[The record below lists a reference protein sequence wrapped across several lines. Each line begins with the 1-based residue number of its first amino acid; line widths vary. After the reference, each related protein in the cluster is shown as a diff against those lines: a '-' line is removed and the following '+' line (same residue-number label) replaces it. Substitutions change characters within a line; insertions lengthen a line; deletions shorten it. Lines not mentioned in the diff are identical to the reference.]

1 MVESYSLQDVRMP
14 KYVWVS
20 VLYISWTKMQKVRSS
35 LTYYISKKKEEKI
48 NLDWKIPVS
57 FLLDKYVPQVSAKT
71 TKAFE
76 MVTR

>member
-1 MVESYSLQDVRMP
+1 
-14 KYVWVS
+14 
-20 VLYISWTKMQKVRSS
+20 MQKVRSS

-57 FLLDKYVPQVSAKT
+57 FLLDKYVPLVSAKT